1 MRQSAADQGATLSPS
16 DRGEIDL
23 VALFREVGRRKWLV
37 LICTA
42 LALVGSVLA
51 VNMLKPRYT
60 AETSVFLE
68 NRESEYTRIGREG
81 GRAQDPLID
90 QDAVLSQVQLVM
102 SRDIA
107 RLMMQKFDL
116 GSKRE
121 FDTLM
126 DGVDPVTKTLIMF
139 GVLDNPANVSPEE
152 RVMEK
157 YFDKL
162 KVFGKAKSR
171 VLAIE
176 FQSRDPELAAKMSQA
191 IAEEYIR
198 QLEQAKKGTAQSA
211 GTWLARTI
219 EQLRQRVS
227 VAESK
232 VEAYRNANG
241 LFLVGTENN
250 NISSQQL
257 SELNTQLATARA
269 QQADLS
275 SRARLIR
282 EAVRQGRIFEVSEV
296 VNNEVVRRLIEAR
309 ATLRAQI
316 AQEERTLL
324 PQHPR
329 IKELYAQLTGLE
341 EQIRAAA
348 DRAARALDNDARA
361 AGARVAASQGE
372 LDQQKKLNGS
382 ANENEVQLRAL
393 EREAKA
399 EREQLE
405 NYLARYRDASVR
417 DVDNAVAADARIVSR
432 PNVPSSPTFPKKLPT
447 ILIATLAGFVLSLF
461 WVLTRALLSDRV
473 YSRRAP
479 EMAASYPAMPMM
491 TPQMMAQMYAMMNPA
506 MMPQAGMMQPAHAGA
521 AASVHPAQYHDHAQ
535 QQAAPVVA
543 EAEPVLK
550 QPVLKEAAPATASA
564 GSVAQ
569 TAAAAVS
576 AKASASADAM
586 RAALGRLGNTL
597 NSHKAAAEAQPL
609 ALPEGR
615 VTASLLAAGNNAP
628 QSAPK
633 QHPQSFSE
641 TVASA
646 LQEPVKKQEMAHAH
660 LPVAPAVQ
668 PEADNFLVE
677 PSHTSVVRK
686 PLEAFDDAAPVAPVQ
701 VPQMVAP
708 AFVAGAPADYHSL
721 DEDDSYDPLVEVAD
735 EAQAALIR
743 GRPVS
748 ILVVGVEGGAFA
760 QPTMRKLEQI
770 LSSRGPVAQLSI
782 DPMQVQSHELSA
794 AIKGLGGNYDYALAL
809 GGAVSGATAMLS
821 RAVTLTVLV
830 ASADLEDPR
839 TDKATAMLPGCNYFI
854 VSAVSASAGAK
865 V

>member
-1 MRQSAADQGATLSPS
+1 MRQSATDQGMHSPPV

-23 VALFREVGRRKWLV
+23 VALFREIGRRKWLV

-42 LALVGSVLA
+42 VSLVLSVVA
-51 VNMLKPRYT
+51 VNVLKPRFT

-68 NRESEYTRIGREG
+68 SRDTEYTRIGRES
-81 GRAQDPLID
+81 GRTQDPLID

-107 RLMMQKFDL
+107 RTMIKKFDL

-121 FDTLM
+121 FDSLM

-176 FQSRDPELAAKMSQA
+176 FQSRDPELAAKMSQGV
-191 IAEEYIR
+191 AEEYIR
-198 QLEQAKKGTAQSA
+198 QLEQAKKGSAQSA
-211 GTWLARTI
+211 GNWLSRTI
-219 EQLRQRVS
+219 EQLRQRVG

-232 VEAYRNANG
+232 VEAYRNENG

-257 SELNTQLATARA
+257 SELNTQLAAARA

-296 VNNEVVRRLIEAR
+296 VNNEVVRRLLETR

-348 DRAARALDNDARA
+348 DRAARALDNDSRA
-361 AGARVAASQGE
+361 AGARVVASQSE

-417 DVDNAVAADARIVSR
+417 DSDNAVAADARIVSR
-432 PNVPSSPTFPKKLPT
+432 AMVPSNPTFPKKLPI
-447 ILIATLAGFVLSLF
+447 ILIATLAGLVLSLF
-461 WVLTRALLSDRV
+461 WVLMRALLSDRV
-473 YSRRAP
+473 YVRLAP
-479 EMAASYPAMPMM
+479 EVVPNYPMMPMM
-491 TPQMMAQMYAMMNPA
+491 TPQMMAQMFPGLVNTGLVNPGFVNPA
-506 MMPQAGMMQPAHAGA
+506 LMNTVPGYGA
-521 AASVHPAQYHDHAQ
+521 ASPNGAGVQ
-535 QQAAPVVA
+535 QTETPKR
-543 EAEPVLK
+543 AEPHAKDTVF
-550 QPVLKEAAPATASA
+550 PAPAVTAGQSF
-564 GSVAQ
+564 SNRVPDS
-569 TAAAAVS
+569 VS
-576 AKASASADAM
+576 AM
-586 RAALGRLGNTL
+586 HAALGRFGEVLNAGNT
-597 NSHKAAAEAQPL
+597 NDAAAPSYMSTRGDNSERLSTGAAPETLPVAQ
-609 ALPEGR
+609 ASVVPEL
-615 VTASLLAAGNNAP
+615 VAPSFVASTASL
-628 QSAPK
+628 
-633 QHPQSFSE
+633 
-641 TVASA
+641 
-646 LQEPVKKQEMAHAH
+646 
-660 LPVAPAVQ
+660 
-668 PEADNFLVE
+668 
-677 PSHTSVVRK
+677 
-686 PLEAFDDAAPVAPVQ
+686 DD
-701 VPQMVAP
+701 MT
-708 AFVAGAPADYHSL
+708 H
-721 DEDDSYDPLVEVAD
+721 EDAYDPLMEVAD

-748 ILVVGVEGGAFA
+748 ILVVAVEGGNFA
-760 QPTMRKLEQI
+760 MGTMRKLESI
-770 LSSRGPVAQLSI
+770 LSRRGPTAKLSI
-782 DPMQVQSHELSA
+782 DPHQIKAQDLST
-794 AIKGLGGNYDYALAL
+794 AIKGLGGSYDYALAL
-809 GGAVSGATAMLS
+809 GGVMTDGTAALS
-821 RAVTLTVLV
+821 RALTLTVLV
-830 ASADLEDPR
+830 ASDDLEDPR
-839 TDKATAMLPGCNYFI
+839 TDNAKAMLPGCNYFI
-854 VSAVSASAGAK
+854 VSAGAPVVSEKA
-865 V
+865 

>member
-1 MRQSAADQGATLSPS
+1 MRQSSADQGMVSSPV
-16 DRGEIDL
+16 DRGEIDI
-23 VALFREVGRRKWLV
+23 VALFKEIGRRKWLV

-42 LALVGSVLA
+42 VSLVLSVVA
-51 VNMLKPRYT
+51 VNVLKPRFT

-68 NRESEYTRIGREG
+68 SRDTEYTRIGREG
-81 GRAQDPLID
+81 GRMQEPVID

-107 RLMMQKFDL
+107 RTMIRKFDL

-121 FDTLM
+121 FDSLM
-126 DGVDPVTKTLIMF
+126 DGIGPVTKTLIMF

-152 RVMEK
+152 RVMDK

-171 VLAIE
+171 VLSIE
-176 FQSRDPELAAKMSQA
+176 FQSRDPELAAKMSTA
-191 IAEEYIR
+191 VAEEYIR

-211 GTWLARTI
+211 GNWLARTI

-282 EAVRQGRIFEVSEV
+282 DAIRQGRIFEVSEV
-296 VNNEVVRRLIEAR
+296 VNNEVVRRLLETR

-341 EQIRAAA
+341 EQVRAAA
-348 DRAARALDNDARA
+348 DRAARALDNDSRA
-361 AGARVAASQGE
+361 AGARVVASQSE

-417 DVDNAVAADARIVSR
+417 DTDNAVAADARIVSR
-432 PNVPSSPTFPKKLPT
+432 AMVPSSPTFPKKLPIIFIST
-447 ILIATLAGFVLSLF
+447 MAGLVLSLF
-461 WVLTRALLSDRV
+461 WVLMRALLSDRV
-473 YSRRAP
+473 YVRRTPVIAQ
-479 EMAASYPAMPMM
+479 SYPMMPMM
-491 TPQMMAQMYAMMNPA
+491 TPQMMAQMYPGFANPAMVHPA
-506 MMPQAGMMQPAHAGA
+506 MMPTTAPQMPAS
-521 AASVHPAQYHDHAQ
+521 SVSMPQ
-535 QQAAPVVA
+535 QQAVESAAAPGVA
-543 EAEPVLK
+543 EPPDDK
-550 QPVLKEAAPATASA
+550 AA
-564 GSVAQ
+564 
-569 TAAAAVS
+569 
-576 AKASASADAM
+576 AM
-586 RAALGRLGNTL
+586 RAALGRFGEAL
-597 NSHKAAAEAQPL
+597 KARLPDSTPAPVVMPVGRMVSELPPRTAAMAAQATTDTTHIATQL
-609 ALPEGR
+609 AVP
-615 VTASLLAAGNNAP
+615 
-628 QSAPK
+628 
-633 QHPQSFSE
+633 
-641 TVASA
+641 TVALAQVPASPIPN
-646 LQEPVKKQEMAHAH
+646 L
-660 LPVAPAVQ
+660 VAP
-668 PEADNFLVE
+668 
-677 PSHTSVVRK
+677 S
-686 PLEAFDDAAPVAPVQ
+686 
-701 VPQMVAP
+701 
-708 AFVAGAPADYHSL
+708 FVASTSADGETDNTDL
-721 DEDDSYDPLVEVAD
+721 YDPLVEVAD
-735 EAQAALIR
+735 EAQAALVR

-760 QPTMRKLEQI
+760 AGTMQKLESI
-770 LSSRGPVAQLSI
+770 LSRRGPTAKLSVDPHQIQAPDLSVAI
-782 DPMQVQSHELSA
+782 R
-794 AIKGLGGNYDYALAL
+794 GLGGSYDYVLAL
-809 GGAVSGATAMLS
+809 GGAISSQTAALS
-821 RAVTLTVLV
+821 RTLTLTVLV
-830 ASADLEDPR
+830 ASDDLEDPQ
-839 TDKATAMLPGCNYFI
+839 TDRAKAMLPGCNYFI
-854 VSAVSASAGAK
+854 VSASAPAAGAA
-865 V
+865 VSFTNAP